1 MIKIENLTKRYGEI
15 RALNGISFEVG
26 EGEVLGFLG
35 PNGAGKSTT
44 MNILCGTLSCDSGV
58 AMVGGIDILAD
69 PIAAK
74 RQIGFLPEH
83 PPLYLDMT
91 VREYLTFVA
100 GLKGCELNI
109 KKHLAEICEVTRIT
123 DVYDRVI
130 RNLSKGYRQ
139 RVGIAQALVNN
150 PAVLVFDEP
159 TIGLDP
165 KQIIEIR
172 NLIKDLGRKHTVIL
186 STHILPEVQAV
197 CDRIVII
204 HKGTI
209 VANEKTEEIS
219 RIAQGNRRL
228 SAKICGPEKE
238 VLAALRGLSGVRYAE
253 VSGNFDMDST
263 TYIIETDP
271 GLDMR
276 KMLFGTLAKNG
287 WPLIGLEAIG
297 MSLEDVF
304 ISAVNESG
312 QPAPRKKRG
321 KSQSAS

>member
-1 MIKIENLTKRYGEI
+1 MIKIDNLTKRYGEI
-15 RALNGISFEVG
+15 RALKGISFEVG
-26 EGEVLGFLG
+26 EGEILGFLG

-58 AMVGGIDILAD
+58 AMIGGIDILAD

-74 RQIGFLPEH
+74 KQIGFLPEQ

-91 VREYLTFVA
+91 VKEYLMFVA
-100 GLKGCELNI
+100 GLKGCDLNI
-109 KKHLAEICEVTRIT
+109 KKHLEEICEVTRIT
-123 DVYDRVI
+123 DVYNRVI

-228 SAKICGPEKE
+228 SVKICGPEKE
-238 VLAALRGLSGVRYAE
+238 VLAAIKSLAGVRYAE

-276 KMLFGTLAKNG
+276 KTLFGTLARHG

-297 MSLEDVF
+297 MNLEDVF
-304 ISAVNESG
+304 IAAVNESA
-312 QPAPRKKRG
+312 QPAIKRKKG
-321 KSQSAS
+321 KKD